1 MKKIIRIAELIGSD
15 IRSRKNADHIRK
27 GIADCT
33 DVVELDFNGVEF
45 ISRAFADEIY
55 TIVNE
60 NRNNVVLINIEGIV
74 GSMMSVV
81 SESRTHKRVRK
92 NRKCQYE
99 RVFRYG
105 KPIGLLGH
113 FLKSGIVNVIIR
125 GDTPLN

>member
-60 NRNNVVLINIEGIV
+60 NRNNV
-74 GSMMSVV
+74 
-81 SESRTHKRVRK
+81 ESA
-92 NRKCQYE
+92 
-99 RVFRYG
+99 
-105 KPIGLLGH
+105 
-113 FLKSGIVNVIIR
+113 LK
-125 GDTPLN
+125 TPFFQIAEK

>member
-55 TIVNE
+55 TIVKE
-60 NRNNVVLINIEGIV
+60 NKDNVVLKNMEGIV
-74 GSMMSVV
+74 DSMISVV
-81 SESRTHKRVRK
+81 SESRTNKRIRK
-92 NRKCQYE
+92 TENANMKEFSDMESLSAYLST
-99 RVFRYG
+99 F
-105 KPIGLLGH
+105 
-113 FLKSGIVNVIIR
+113 
-125 GDTPLN
+125 